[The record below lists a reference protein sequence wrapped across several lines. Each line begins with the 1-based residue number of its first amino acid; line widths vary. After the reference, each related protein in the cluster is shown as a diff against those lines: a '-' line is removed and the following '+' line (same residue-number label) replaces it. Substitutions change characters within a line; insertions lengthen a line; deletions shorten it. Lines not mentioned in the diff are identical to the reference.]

1 MTRYVLDTD
10 TCIYWLNGETSIRD
24 NISRRAPLS
33 LNTTMITYAELKFGA
48 YNSKRTEENLRN
60 IENFIKG
67 VPVLPL
73 NREASDAFGSIKAQ
87 LRREGQPIG
96 DFDILIAA
104 ITLSFDAIL
113 VTNNLSHFER
123 VEELRCESWRE

>member
-60 IENFIKG
+60 IQNFIKG

-73 NREASDAFGSIKAQ
+73 NREASDAFGSIKAR
-87 LRREGQPIG
+87 LRRKGQPIG

-104 ITLSFDAIL
+104 ITLSFDAVL
-113 VTNNLSHFER
+113 VTNNMAHFQR